1 MFIKYIHVERIGKK
15 ETDGLLNGDVY
26 LTSKVDGTNASV
38 WYNNGIHAGSR
49 KREITP
55 ENDNAEF
62 ANYIINSCDDVAV
75 KCREFCMKYP
85 GIHVFGEWL
94 GDPTNNSKMQGS
106 IRKYN
111 RKGFFVFDLYD
122 EKNASE
128 EDKQRNIGY
137 LSPKDERYNELKD
150 LLGDNFIVPFAKVTN
165 PTTEQIIDL
174 ISGTHFNLPDD
185 VQPEGVVCKRY
196 NFRSM
201 YGNLE
206 FGKIILDEFQ
216 QKRTNFKK
224 KYDSHEQEFVAE
236 FCTNAFIEKCK
247 IKTAEKFGDT
257 EFDTKSNKHIGFLS
271 NLVYTDLIR
280 EEFADYALK
289 HKVKSIDLGKIRTI
303 CRVIV
308 NENINRKEEN

>member
-1 MFIKYIHVERIGKK
+1 
-15 ETDGLLNGDVY
+15 
-26 LTSKVDGTNASV
+26 
-38 WYNNGIHAGSR
+38 
-49 KREITP
+49 
-55 ENDNAEF
+55 
-62 ANYIINSCDDVAV
+62 
-75 KCREFCMKYP
+75 MKYP

-165 PTTEQIIDL
+165 PTTEQIIEL
-174 ISGTHFNLPDD
+174 ISETHFNLPDD
-185 VQPEGVVCKRY
+185 VQPEGVICKRY

-206 FGKIILDEFQ
+206 FG
-216 QKRTNFKK
+216 
-224 KYDSHEQEFVAE
+224 
-236 FCTNAFIEKCK
+236 
-247 IKTAEKFGDT
+247 
-257 EFDTKSNKHIGFLS
+257 
-271 NLVYTDLIR
+271 
-280 EEFADYALK
+280 
-289 HKVKSIDLGKIRTI
+289 
-303 CRVIV
+303 
-308 NENINRKEEN
+308 